1 MNLAAKCQDIFDR
14 FISVKFKYFQ
24 ILFLFVVST
33 TATIRDATEEKIN
46 QKRSVENF
54 LSKFSFN
61 PFTPFPEL
69 LTTTIPSV
77 RTKTTTP
84 RPVLRIKTKTQPRE
98 KTRRFPVFVAVEQ
111 TTTRRTI
118 LPKLVEADVKI
129 KRLKNSKS
137 VEFVHK
143 NRKTNYESQL
153 SDKEWIASILRR
165 TTTRR
170 PTIKTNRIV
179 KEETLKK
186 TSSQKLIQ
194 NEINAVK
201 MFAARTATNFST
213 NQQKSAEQPSKN
225 PGQICFSDK
234 TENGPYPKVFK
245 TRANKSA
252 PSDVE

>member
-1 MNLAAKCQDIFDR
+1 MGKGQHHEGPGKRKGKMGLHLLAKCQDVFER
-14 FISVKFKYFQ
+14 FICGKLKYLQ

-33 TATIRDATEEKIN
+33 TASIRDATEEKIN

-54 LSKFSFN
+54 LSKLSFN

-84 RPVLRIKTKTQPRE
+84 RPVLRIKTQPRE

-118 LPKLVEADVKI
+118 LPELVEADVKI

-143 NRKTNYESQL
+143 NRKTNFESQL

-170 PTIKTNRIV
+170 PTQKTNRIV

-194 NEINAVK
+194 N
-201 MFAARTATNFST
+201 
-213 NQQKSAEQPSKN
+213 
-225 PGQICFSDK
+225 
-234 TENGPYPKVFK
+234 
-245 TRANKSA
+245 
-252 PSDVE
+252 